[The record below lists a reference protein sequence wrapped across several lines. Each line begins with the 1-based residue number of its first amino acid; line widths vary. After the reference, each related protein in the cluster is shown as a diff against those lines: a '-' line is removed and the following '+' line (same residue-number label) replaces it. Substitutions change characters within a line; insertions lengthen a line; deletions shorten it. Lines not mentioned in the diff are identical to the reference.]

1 MYYIIDNSTDPQWN
15 LAAEEYLFKN
25 FKQSIFRLW
34 RNEPSIIIG
43 LHQNAF
49 AEINL
54 EYVKNNNISVI
65 RRLTGGGAVF
75 HDLGNVNFTFIDNRI
90 LGESTADMFKRFT
103 QPIIEALNSLGVN
116 ASLKGRNDLV
126 IDDKKFSGNAVAV
139 YKERILQHG
148 TLLYS
153 ASMANLS
160 EALANRPEH
169 FKGKAVQSNRARV
182 TNISDHLSNA
192 MSVEEF
198 VTFMEKFV
206 TDKLSSKYTRYNY
219 TPEDLAAIA
228 KLTMEKYS
236 KDSWNYGSSPKY
248 DYSKTTRFEWGILEL
263 FLEVKKGIIEDIHFY
278 GSYFFIK
285 ESTILEEYLKGCPNN
300 AQAIKERVEKIN
312 LSDYFS
318 NITEEE
324 FVSMFLQ
331 QQSY

>member
-1 MYYIIDNSTDPQWN
+1 MYYIVDDSTDPQWN

-54 EYVKNNNISVI
+54 DYVKNNNIPVI
-65 RRLTGGGAVF
+65 RRLSGGGAVF
-75 HDLGNVNFTFIDNRI
+75 HDLGNVNFTFIDNKI
-90 LGESTADMFKRFT
+90 ASESTADMFGRFT
-103 QPIIEALNSLGVN
+103 KPIIAALNSLGIE

-126 IDDKKFSGNAVAV
+126 IEDKKFSGNAVAV

-192 MSVEEF
+192 MTVEEF
-198 VTFMEKFV
+198 VTYMEKFV
-206 TDKLSSKYTRYNY
+206 TDSLSSKYVRYHY
-219 TPEDLAAIA
+219 TSQDLSQIA

-248 DYSKTTRFEWGILEL
+248 GYSKNTRFDWGVLEL
-263 FLEVKKGIIEDIHFY
+263 YMEVQKEIIEEIRFY
-278 GSYFFIK
+278 GSYFFVK
-285 ESTILEEYLKGCPNN
+285 ETSLLEKKLQGCTNTLE
-300 AQAIKERVEKIN
+300 AIRERVKKIN

-324 FVSMFLQ
+324 FISMFRQ
-331 QQSY
+331 

>member
-1 MYYIIDNSTDPQWN
+1 MYYIVDDSTDPQWN

-54 EYVKNNNISVI
+54 DYVKNNNIPVV

-75 HDLGNVNFTFIDNRI
+75 HDLGNVNFTFIDNKI
-90 LGESTADMFKRFT
+90 ASESTADMFGRFT
-103 QPIIEALNSLGVN
+103 KPIIAALNSLGIE

-126 IDDKKFSGNAVAV
+126 IEDKKFSGNAVAV

-192 MSVEEF
+192 MTVEEF
-198 VTFMEKFV
+198 VTYLEKFV
-206 TDKLSSKYTRYNY
+206 TDSLSSKYVRYHY
-219 TPEDLAAIA
+219 TSQDLSQIA

-248 DYSKTTRFEWGILEL
+248 GYSKKTRFDWGVLEL
-263 FLEVKKGIIEDIHFY
+263 YMEVKKEVIEEIRFY
-278 GSYFFIK
+278 GSYFFVK
-285 ESTILEEYLKGCPNN
+285 ETSLLEKQLQGCTNTLE
-300 AQAIKERVEKIN
+300 AIRERVKTTN

-324 FVSMFLQ
+324 FISMFRQ
-331 QQSY
+331 

>member
-1 MYYIIDNSTDPQWN
+1 MYYIVDDSTDPQWN

-54 EYVKNNNISVI
+54 DYVKNNNIPVI

-75 HDLGNVNFTFIDNRI
+75 HDLGNVNFTFIDNKI
-90 LGESTADMFKRFT
+90 ASESTADMFERFT
-103 QPIIEALNSLGVN
+103 KPIIAALNSLGIE

-126 IDDKKFSGNAVAV
+126 IEDKKFSGNAVAV

-192 MSVEEF
+192 MTVEEF
-198 VTFMEKFV
+198 VTYMEKFV
-206 TDKLSSKYTRYNY
+206 TDSLSSKYVRYHY
-219 TPEDLAAIA
+219 TSQDLSQIA

-248 DYSKTTRFEWGILEL
+248 GYSKTTRFDWGVLEL
-263 FLEVKKGIIEDIHFY
+263 YMEVQKEIIEEIRFY
-278 GSYFFIK
+278 GSYFFVK
-285 ESTILEEYLKGCPNN
+285 ETSLLEKKLQGCTNTLE
-300 AQAIKERVEKIN
+300 AIRERVKKIN

-324 FVSMFLQ
+324 FISMFRQ
-331 QQSY
+331 

>member
-1 MYYIIDNSTDPQWN
+1 MYYIVDDSTDPQWN

-54 EYVKNNNISVI
+54 DYVKNNNIPVV

-75 HDLGNVNFTFIDNRI
+75 HDLGNVNFTFIDNKI
-90 LGESTADMFKRFT
+90 ASESTADMFGRFT
-103 QPIIEALNSLGVN
+103 KPIIAALNSLGIE

-126 IDDKKFSGNAVAV
+126 IEDKKFSGNAVAV

-192 MSVEEF
+192 MTVEEF
-198 VTFMEKFV
+198 VTYIEKFV
-206 TDKLSSKYTRYNY
+206 TDSLSSKYVRYHY
-219 TPEDLAAIA
+219 TSQDLSQIA

-248 DYSKTTRFEWGILEL
+248 GYSKTTRFDWGVLEL
-263 FLEVKKGIIEDIHFY
+263 YMEVQKEIIEEIRFY
-278 GSYFFIK
+278 GSYFFVK
-285 ESTILEEYLKGCPNN
+285 ETSLLEKKLQGCTNTLE
-300 AQAIKERVEKIN
+300 AIRERVKKIN

-324 FVSMFLQ
+324 FISMFRQ
-331 QQSY
+331 

>member
-1 MYYIIDNSTDPQWN
+1 MYYIVDDSTDPQWN

-54 EYVKNNNISVI
+54 DYVKNNNIPVV

-75 HDLGNVNFTFIDNRI
+75 HDLGNVNFTFIDNKI
-90 LGESTADMFKRFT
+90 ASESTADMFGRFT
-103 QPIIEALNSLGVN
+103 KPIIAALNSLGIE

-126 IDDKKFSGNAVAV
+126 IEDKKFSGNAVAV

-192 MSVEEF
+192 MTVEEF
-198 VTFMEKFV
+198 VTYLEKFV
-206 TDKLSSKYTRYNY
+206 TDSLSSKYVRYHY
-219 TPEDLAAIA
+219 TSQDLSQIA
-228 KLTMEKYS
+228 KLTIEKYS

-248 DYSKTTRFEWGILEL
+248 GYSKNTRFDWGVLEL
-263 FLEVKKGIIEDIHFY
+263 YMEVQKEIIEEIRFY
-278 GSYFFIK
+278 GSYFFVK
-285 ESTILEEYLKGCPNN
+285 ETSLLEKQLQGCTNTLE
-300 AQAIKERVEKIN
+300 AIRERVKTTN

-324 FVSMFLQ
+324 FISMFRQ
-331 QQSY
+331 

>member
-1 MYYIIDNSTDPQWN
+1 MYYIVDHSTDPQWN
-15 LAAEEYLFKN
+15 LAAEEYLFKK
-25 FKQSIFRLW
+25 FKQPVFRLW

-49 AEINL
+49 AEINID
-54 EYVKNNNISVI
+54 YVKKNKIPII
-65 RRLTGGGAVF
+65 RRLSGGGAVF
-75 HDLGNVNFTFIDNRI
+75 HDLGNVNFTFIDNKI
-90 LGESTADMFKRFT
+90 PGENTSDMFGRFT
-103 QPIIEALNSLGVN
+103 RPIIEALKSLGID

-126 IDDKKFSGNAVAV
+126 IEDKKFSGNAVAV
-139 YKERILQHG
+139 FKERILQHG

-169 FKGKAVQSNRARV
+169 FKGKSVKSNRTRV
-182 TNISDHLSNA
+182 TNISDHLSNN

-198 VTFMEKFV
+198 TTYLEKFI
-206 TDKLSSKYTRYNY
+206 TENLSNKYKKYSYSTV
-219 TPEDLAAIA
+219 DLAAIA

-236 KDSWNYGSSPKY
+236 KESWNYGSSPKY
-248 DYSKTTRFEWGILEL
+248 GYSKTERFDWGILEL
-263 FLEVKKGIIEDIHFY
+263 YMEVKKGVIEEIRFF

-285 ESTILEEYLKGCPNN
+285 ESSLLEKELRGCSNTVK
-300 AQAIKERVEKIN
+300 AIKEVVQKID

-324 FVSMFLQ
+324 FLSMFPQ
-331 QQSY
+331 

>member
-1 MYYIIDNSTDPQWN
+1 MYYIVDDSTDPQWN

-54 EYVKNNNISVI
+54 DYVKNNNIPVI

-75 HDLGNVNFTFIDNRI
+75 HDLGNVNFTFIDNKI
-90 LGESTADMFKRFT
+90 ASESTADMFGRFT
-103 QPIIEALNSLGVN
+103 KPIIAALNSLGIE

-126 IDDKKFSGNAVAV
+126 IEDKKFSGNAVAV

-192 MSVEEF
+192 MTVEEF
-198 VTFMEKFV
+198 VTYMEKFV
-206 TDKLSSKYTRYNY
+206 TDSLSSKYVRYHY
-219 TPEDLAAIA
+219 TSQDLSQIA

-248 DYSKTTRFEWGILEL
+248 GYSKTTRFDWGVLEL
-263 FLEVKKGIIEDIHFY
+263 YMEVQKEIIEEIRFY
-278 GSYFFIK
+278 GSYFFVK
-285 ESTILEEYLKGCPNN
+285 ETSLLEKKLQGCTNTLE
-300 AQAIKERVEKIN
+300 AIRERVKKIN

-324 FVSMFLQ
+324 FISMFRQ
-331 QQSY
+331 

>member
-15 LAAEEYLFKN
+15 LAAEEYLFKT
-25 FKQSIFRLW
+25 FKQPIFRLW
-34 RNEPSIIIG
+34 RNDPSIIIG

-54 EYVKNNNISVI
+54 DYIKANKIPVI
-65 RRLTGGGAVF
+65 RRLSGGGAVF
-75 HDLGNVNFTFIDNRI
+75 HDLGNINFTFIDNKI
-90 LGESTADMFKRFT
+90 QEENTADMFRRFT
-103 QPIIEALNSLGVN
+103 QPIINALKHLGIE

-139 YKERILQHG
+139 YKNRILQHG

-160 EALANRPEH
+160 QALANRPEH
-169 FKGKAVQSNRARV
+169 FQGKAVQSNRARV
-182 TNISDHLSNA
+182 TNISDHLSNN
-192 MSVEEF
+192 MTTEEF
-198 VTFMEKFV
+198 ILFMENFITK
-206 TDKLSSKYTRYNY
+206 TLSDKYTSY
-219 TPEDLAAIA
+219 TYSPGDLAAIA

-248 DYSKTTRFEWGILEL
+248 GYSKTSRFQWGILEL
-263 FLEVKKGIIEDIHFY
+263 YMEVQKGIIENIRFY
-278 GSYFFIK
+278 GSYFFL
-285 ESTILEEYLKGCPNN
+285 EETSILEQQLLGCANTIE
-300 AQAIKERVEKIN
+300 AIKEKIEKIN

-324 FVSMFLQ
+324 FISMFRQ
-331 QQSY
+331 